1 MTTRR
6 IVVAQTRL
14 AVDPAGYRLPWRPA
28 PGGPPPPHPGRPI
41 KLPVGVVRWNNPS
54 PTLTVVVKLTLTFA
68 PGVEESVDEDGERAV
83 WAEPVDP
90 QPGLS
95 GTRWDGDPA
104 LGKLV
109 HPTDFVP
116 FKRRADVLLTGHA
129 YAHEGEGEGAGGGAG
144 ATGAGATGAARTV
157 IRAAISVDG
166 WSREIVAVAGAST
179 DRIPLL
185 PGYLKERDEAAAA
198 APTGPIASPLVVNP
212 RRWHDPDFDFQHYNA
227 ASPLQRPPSIEP
239 DAIIELARLSP
250 RAERRTVLLPNL
262 LPRVIVRPPDGGDPF
277 ELDMDCDT
285 LAIDTDAETCTLLF
299 RGDMP
304 VESVET
310 PRRRRLVVSLERGDD
325 VRSLDDLLRELPRG
339 LFYHAVEVE
348 DVTPG
353 APAPPANADELRAAR
368 AASRGYPVPPLPAMP
383 LARYTAV
390 RAELAE
396 GRASRADVLRAH
408 GVDGDDWALEERA
421 WPHALAEQG
430 PSEGAALA
438 ALAGRLAVEAQ
449 DALAAPDEAG
459 RTLADFARTSVLVER
474 LGTTRGL
481 AEARMSVPA
490 WLRMKRRFRLLTTSD
505 PNAGRELSR
514 LLLAER
520 TRAAAA
526 LPGPGRDEQST
537 ARARKSA
544 LV

>member
-1 MTTRR
+1 MATRR
-6 IVVAQTRL
+6 ILVAQTRL
-14 AVDPAGYRLPWRPA
+14 AVDPAGYRLPWRPV

-41 KLPVGVVRWNNPS
+41 RLPVGVVRWNNPS
-54 PTLTVVVKLTLTFA
+54 PTLSVVVKLTLTFA
-68 PGVEESVDEDGERAV
+68 PGVEESVEDGERAV

-95 GTRWDGDPA
+95 GTRWDGEPA

-116 FKRRADVLLTGHA
+116 FKRRADVLVTGHA
-129 YAHEGEGEGAGGGAG
+129 YAHGDAG
-144 ATGAGATGAARTV
+144 ARPDAARTV
-157 IRAAISVDG
+157 IRASLSVDA
-166 WSREIVAVAGAST
+166 WSRDVVAVAGAST

-185 PGYLKERDEAAAA
+185 PGYLKGRDEASAAD
-198 APTGPIASPLVVNP
+198 PTGPIASPLVVHP
-212 RRWHDPDFDFQHYNA
+212 RRWHDPEFDFLRYNA

-239 DAIIELARLSP
+239 DAILQLVRLSP
-250 RAERRTVLLPNL
+250 REEERTVLLPNL

-325 VRSLDDLLRELPRG
+325 VRSLDDILRELPRG
-339 LFYHAVEVE
+339 LFHHAVEVE

-353 APAPPANADELRAAR
+353 AAAPPANPDELRAAR
-368 AASRGYPVPPLPAMP
+368 AASRGYPVPPLPTLP

-408 GVDGDDWALEERA
+408 GVDEEDWALEERA
-421 WPHALAEQG
+421 WPHALAGQG
-430 PSEGAALA
+430 ASEGAALSA
-438 ALAGRLAVEAQ
+438 EAGRLAVEAQ
-449 DALAAPDEAG
+449 DALAAPDEAE
-459 RTLADFARTSVLVER
+459 RTLADFARTLVLVER

-490 WLRMKRRFRLLTTSD
+490 WLRMKRRFRLLTSRD
-505 PNAGRELSR
+505 PDAKGELSR
-514 LLLAER
+514 LLRAER
-520 TRAAAA
+520 GKAAAA
-526 LPGPGRDEQST
+526 LPGPGRDEKNTVSI
-537 ARARKSA
+537 RKSA
-544 LV
+544 LA